1 MHRGAA
7 IAAGAA
13 IPNGRFMTTC
23 ATPAELLP
31 FSIANSNVG
40 VADVL
45 SDHVRGCA
53 ACQERVA
60 ELKTRL
66 AELARTRVVAAD
78 HLDDLAFAEVADTTH
93 ARDLDD
99 ASIEHLARCE
109 RCEGALSE
117 IVLLMRDPFVR
128 AELDR
133 DGPPSIVAGG
143 ARGNRS
149 MDTRRFRVRPRRI
162 ALAGLAAA
170 AALLLTVRLLTWH
183 GAGAEPPT
191 VIRHATIDVA
201 RAPRLVSPLGSV
213 GRVLTLTWTSVP
225 RADRY
230 RVSVFDGAGQV
241 VWEDEL
247 TDTTVTPPVGV
258 LGQRT
263 GELRWRVKAR
273 TSFDRWIDSDF
284 AEFSLRGDQ

>member
-7 IAAGAA
+7 IVAAVA

-23 ATPAELLP
+23 ATPAELLL
-31 FSIANSNVG
+31 FAIANSNVG

-45 SDHVRGCA
+45 SDHVRGCR

-66 AELARTRVVAAD
+66 AELARSRVAVAD
-78 HLDDLAFAEVADTTH
+78 HLDDLAFAEVADAAR
-93 ARDLDD
+93 ARDLDN
-99 ASIEHLARCE
+99 ASVEHLARCE

-117 IVLLMRDPFVR
+117 IVSLMRDPFVR

-133 DGPPSIVAGG
+133 DGPLSIVAGG
-143 ARGNRS
+143 ARENRS
-149 MDTRRFRVRPRRI
+149 PDTRRLRGHPKRI

-170 AALLLTVRLLTWH
+170 AALLLTVRLLPWH
-183 GAGAEPPT
+183 GTGAEPST

-213 GRVLTLTWTSVP
+213 SRVRALTWTSVP

-247 TDTTVTPPVGV
+247 SDTTVMPPVGV
-258 LGQRT
+258 LERRT

>member
-13 IPNGRFMTTC
+13 IPNGRIMTTC
-23 ATPAELLP
+23 ATPAELLL
-31 FSIANSNVG
+31 FAIAHSNI
-40 VADVL
+40 VAADAL
-45 SDHVRGCA
+45 SDHVRDCA

-66 AELARTRVVAAD
+66 AELARTRVAVAD
-78 HLDDLAFAEVADTTH
+78 HLDDLAFAEVADTMH

-99 ASIEHLARCE
+99 ASLEHLARCE
-109 RCEGALSE
+109 QCSGALSE
-117 IVLLMRDPFVR
+117 IVSLVRDPFVR

-133 DGPPSIVAGG
+133 DGPLSIVAGG
-143 ARGNRS
+143 ARENRS
-149 MDTRRFRVRPRRI
+149 LDTRRLRGHPRRI
-162 ALAGLAAA
+162 ALAALAAA
-170 AALLLTVRLLTWH
+170 AGLLLTVRLLPWH
-183 GAGAEPPT
+183 RAGAEPPT

-213 GRVLTLTWTSVP
+213 SRVHALTWTSVP

-247 TDTTVTPPVGV
+247 SDTTVTPPVGV
-258 LGQRT
+258 LGRST

-273 TSFDRWIDSDF
+273 TSFDRWIDSEF